1 MAHSLSLTV
10 KWDAL
15 NATLRGLDKLG
26 VVVIETITKL
36 NTQGDRLAVID
47 IVSPY
52 SPYKLQL
59 ALWSQ
64 TVIEDLTVKTS

>member
-10 KWDAL
+10 KWAAL
-15 NATLRGLDKLG
+15 NGALRGLDKLG
-26 VVVIETITKL
+26 VGVTETLIKL
-36 NTQGDRLAVID
+36 NTQGERLAIID
-47 IVSPY
+47 IESPY

-59 ALWSQ
+59 ALWDQ